1 MKPYLIKKIKTLTT
15 ALRAEDYPVDAK
27 VKYPYDM
34 KVLLIISLKDKE
46 EVFEILKVI
55 PNAKR
60 VGDV

>member
-1 MKPYLIKKIKTLTT
+1 MKPYIINKIKTLCK

-34 KVLLIISLKDKE
+34 KVLLTISLKDKE
-46 EVFEILKVI
+46 EVFEILKAI